1 HDKMMPERSQQ
12 QTSTGAGMQ
21 FGYGHFDVM
30 SLPMQNLNEPYGYYQ
45 QPGLYQPFGPFEDQ
59 SQWQTNDTQQ
69 QMPYHHPVYNTSI
82 NEIPRSPFDYAP
94 HYLTGHPPQYGHPGF
109 PSTFPQTSFD
119 MSWTTQVP
127 AFAQQQNQQLQ
138 QSLGTQQQTQMNAL
152 QGGASGNIGKK
163 PSVYDEYLPESLGSL
178 RANTSGVGQNVDM
191 LTQQMSS
198 VDISEHHHHPHSLQQ
213 QHSKQLQDSFTL
225 NDNEPNSTSTNHTNS
240 NTGAIPVLKEH
251 QHLNIGSN
259 RNSAASA
266 SQQQQQQ
273 QQSSG
278 GPKSYASVVSS
289 DTNKILPTNSSN
301 TARQQQQQTSS
312 STAAIPNNQ
321 QQQSSS
327 VNQTN
332 IHDRNNLTSNN
343 TFGNESIRN
352 SGAGGG
358 RNNYSSAVMSGGTGN
373 NYGQQQR
380 GSGTTSGGYN
390 SRNNQQSGGTNTLS
404 WAHNSTSNSNNTT
417 RGGSGNGQSSNYH
430 GNSNY
435 YERSSNNNTGGGNNA
450 NNQYSK
456 RAYST
461 ALGSSSSNNYQQ
473 QYGQYSTGGGNRSS
487 NISNGS
493 SSSATQPITAANQ
506 EILDNLK
513 RNHQYNPKDF
523 NLSPK
528 GARFF
533 VIKSYSEDDV
543 HRSIKYNIWCSTEN
557 GNKRLD
563 VAFREREG
571 KGPLYLFFSVNASG
585 HFCGMAEMMSPVD
598 YDTKTDVWHMS
609 NKWQGKFEVKWIYV
623 KDVPN
628 QQFRNIRLENNE
640 NKPVTNSRDTQEI
653 PYEKGK
659 QMLKTLHFF
668 RDKTSI
674 FDDFQYY
681 ESKQAEESKK
691 QVSSGSNNTLG
702 NQSDTSNQNDTTYK
716 NNTSSSFRKSNTSPG
731 GNKSSNRSTPSPALG
746 GTTVIQKNDVEEM
759 SKQKSSEA
767 NVIHVDNEGED
778 DRGQNNVNDNE

>member
-1 HDKMMPERSQQ
+1 MMPERSQQ
-12 QTSTGAGMQ
+12 QTPTGAGMQ
-21 FGYGHFDVM
+21 FGYGHFDVI
-30 SLPMQNLNEPYGYYQ
+30 SMQGLNDSYGYYQ
-45 QPGLYQPFGPFEDQ
+45 QPGLYPPFGFDDQ
-59 SQWQTNDTQQ
+59 PQWQPSDTQP
-69 QMPYHHPVYNTSI
+69 QMPYFHPMYSPSM

-119 MSWTTQVP
+119 MSWNPQAT

-138 QSLGTQQQTQMNAL
+138 QPLNTQQTQMNAG
-152 QGGASGNIGKK
+152 QGTASGSVGKK
-163 PSVYDEYLPESLGSL
+163 QSVYDEYLPDSIGVGL
-178 RANTSGVGQNVDM
+178 RGNTSGVGQNVDM
-191 LTQQMSS
+191 LAQQMTS
-198 VDISEHHHHPHSLQQ
+198 VDISEHHPHSLQQ

-225 NDNEPNSTSTNHTNS
+225 NVNEPNLTSTNHTNT
-240 NTGAIPVLKEH
+240 NTNTIAKEH
-251 QHLNIGSN
+251 QLSNIGSD
-259 RNSAASA
+259 RNTITSA
-266 SQQQQQQ
+266 S

-289 DTNKILPTNSSN
+289 DTNKILSNNSSN
-301 TARQQQQQTSS
+301 TTRQQQTSS
-312 STAAIPNNQ
+312 STTATTNQ
-321 QQQSSS
+321 SQQNSSS
-327 VNQTN
+327 NQTN
-332 IHDRNNLTSNN
+332 VHDRNNLTANN
-343 TFGNESIRN
+343 AFGNESIRN
-352 SGAGGG
+352 SGAAGG
-358 RNNYSSAVMSGGTGN
+358 RNNYSASVMSSNTEN
-373 NYGQQQR
+373 NYGPQQR
-380 GSGTTSGGYN
+380 GGGTSSGGYN
-390 SRNNQQSGGTNTLS
+390 SRNNQQGGGPHTLTWANNPASNSTNTI
-404 WAHNSTSNSNNTT
+404 
-417 RGGSGNGQSSNYH
+417 RGASGNGQSSNYY

-435 YERSSNNNTGGGNNA
+435 YERSSNNNTAGGSSA
-450 NNQYSK
+450 NNQYPK

-461 ALGSSSSNNYQQ
+461 TLGSTSSNNYQQ
-473 QYGQYSTGGGNRSS
+473 QGQYSTGGGNRSS
-487 NISNGS
+487 NVSNGGPS
-493 SSSATQPITAANQ
+493 SSVQPITAANQ

-543 HRSIKYNIWCSTEN
+543 HRSIKYNIWCSTEH

-563 VAFREREG
+563 TAFREREG

-653 PYEKGK
+653 LYEKGK
-659 QMLKTLHFF
+659 QMLKIMHFF

-681 ESKQAEESKK
+681 ESKQAEETKK
-691 QVSSGSNNTLG
+691 PVLLSGSNATIG
-702 NQSDTSNQNDTTYK
+702 NKRDTNNQNDNTNK
-716 NNTSSSFRKSNTSPG
+716 NNTLSSFRKSNTSPG
-731 GNKSSNRSTPSPALG
+731 ANKLSNRSTPSPAA
-746 GTTVIQKNDVEEM
+746 TTIQNNDVDELL
-759 SKQKSSEA
+759 KQKSSED
-767 NVIHVDNEGED
+767 NIIYDDNEEEKT
-778 DRGQNNVNDNE
+778 GQNNNEDNE